1 MTDDQPVS
9 IAERFSAAV
18 GDVSDA
24 DLTGPELLPVWLSRA
39 CARMLGVDGAGL
51 SVLDSAGRR
60 VPLGASSDTAEAAE
74 RLQFT
79 AGSGPCQTAQEHRE
93 PVFAASAD
101 LRRRWPTFAAL
112 LAERTPF
119 RAVVAL
125 PLGETLAGPGALDLF
140 FTDETAVTGLD
151 VFEAVAVGD
160 LVTSALGEATVWS
173 PWSPQGGPAW
183 LHGPVSRRRAVVWAA
198 IGRLSLTLDTGTS
211 AALDL
216 LRAAAW
222 SADRS
227 VDDLA
232 ADVVAGRLD
241 PASLGSGAADP
252 PH

>member
-9 IAERFSAAV
+9 IAERFSAAL
-18 GDVSDA
+18 GHVSDG
-24 DLTGPELLPVWLSRA
+24 DLAGPELLPARLSHA
-39 CARMLGVDGAGL
+39 CARMLGVEGAGL

-60 VPLGASSDTAEAAE
+60 IPLGANSEDAALAE

-93 PVFAASAD
+93 PVFAAFAD
-101 LRRRWPTFAAL
+101 LRRRWPTFADL

-125 PLGETLAGPGALDLF
+125 PLGETLAGPGTLDLLF
-140 FTDETAVTGLD
+140 VEETTVTGLD

-160 LVTSALGEATVWS
+160 LVTSALEEATVWS
-173 PWSPQGGPAW
+173 TWSEQGGPAW
-183 LHGPVSRRRAVVWAA
+183 LHGPAARRRAVVWEA
-198 IGRLSLTLDTGTS
+198 IGRMSMALDSGTPV
-211 AALDL
+211 ALDL

-222 SADRS
+222 SAGRS

-232 ADVVAGRLD
+232 AEVVAGRLD
-241 PASLGSGAADP
+241 PAALRPGAVDP
-252 PH
+252 PP